1 MSSPRIGI
9 ALGAACILAVGCA
22 DDRHTG
28 NSSETENTLARSISV
43 DSLLPSW
50 NHPELVPTVATL
62 RLDATNFDFSKADSI
77 GSDVDVETEDSAPIP
92 FEMVFWDKPAK
103 RARLHVRLDTSLLS
117 LNSRFLVRWGRV
129 PQARSNPGAVWK
141 GLPDS
146 QKLELNSVLVDNFEH
161 GSMRNL
167 LPIPQVWYSGT
178 SDSGKIAWFTLGAA
192 GAKRSGNAL
201 GISYS
206 ANGVAGQYAL
216 MGSELGPG
224 VYNLRSLDSLVFHA
238 RGSGSFYPSFDR
250 FTNQRGYKARMKVS
264 IDSSWRRVRIRPA
277 DFDTTIDPSGNIG
290 WSRIR
295 DSVTNLTFMISGNG
309 ELWIDDIRIHGIDR
323 DDLR

>member
-1 MSSPRIGI
+1 VSSLRIGI
-9 ALGAACILAVGCA
+9 ALGAACILAASCA

-28 NSSETENTLARSISV
+28 NSSETENTLARVISV

-50 NHPELVPTVATL
+50 NHPERVPTVATL
-62 RLDATNFDFSKADSI
+62 RLDASNFDFSKADSI
-77 GSDVDVETEDSAPIP
+77 GSDVAVETEDSAPIP
-92 FEMVFWDKPAK
+92 FETVFWDKSGR

-117 LNSRFLVRWGRV
+117 RHSRFLVRWGRA
-129 PQARSNPGAVWK
+129 PQVRSNPGAVWK
-141 GLPDS
+141 SLPDS

-161 GSMRNL
+161 GSMQNL
-167 LPIPQVWYSGT
+167 LPIPQTWYTST

-192 GAKRSGNAL
+192 GAKRAGNAL
-201 GISYS
+201 GIGYS
-206 ANGVAGQYAL
+206 ANLIAGQYVL
-216 MGSELGPG
+216 IGTELGPG
-224 VYNLRSLDSLVFHA
+224 VYNLRSLDSLVFYA

-250 FTNQRGYKARMKVS
+250 FTSGRGYKARMKVA
-264 IDSSWRRVRIRPA
+264 IDSTWRRVRVRPA
-277 DFDTTIDPSGNIG
+277 DLDTTIDASGNIG
-290 WSRIR
+290 WLKIR